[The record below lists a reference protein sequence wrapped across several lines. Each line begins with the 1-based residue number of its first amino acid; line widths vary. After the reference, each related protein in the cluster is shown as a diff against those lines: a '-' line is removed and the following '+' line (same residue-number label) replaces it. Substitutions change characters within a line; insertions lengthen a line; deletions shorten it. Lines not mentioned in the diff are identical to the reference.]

1 MKLLLPEYAFFIA
14 LAAGIAGITFYL
26 ALPEWYLNI
35 ILLIIFFFILAISRS
50 WQDRGFYLACSG
62 EVLVVACSITNIWAG
77 LYAVCMLA
85 GILCGA
91 LGILKNRQDL
101 KILAFFCGSSFM
113 IAILAQLSNHVL
125 SPLLVLGSIIIIIL
139 AFQSVRTYQFRKY
152 YSGT

>member
-1 MKLLLPEYAFFIA
+1 MKHLLPEYGFFIA
-14 LAAGIAGITFYL
+14 LAAGITGITFYQ

-35 ILLIIFFFILAISRS
+35 ILLIIFFFIFVISRT

-91 LGILKNRQDL
+91 LGILENRQDL
-101 KILAFFCGSSFM
+101 KILVFFCGSSCI
-113 IAILAQLSNHVL
+113 IAILAQQSNHVL
-125 SPLLVLGSIIIIIL
+125 SPLLVLGSIIIFIL